1 MEKPT
6 TEGTGKPTVSDKD
19 IDNLAHGVLSIY
31 EKPFKTIESQLE
43 ELLVKQNKII
53 NTIQIINNN
62 KDKNY
67 KSKILI
73 LEEICARINDLI
85 MQIKNNHVRMIEITK
100 TVKTMKTQALKVK
113 KYSLEQAAKHQ
124 EQLMKEQNL
133 VAKLPSPS

>member
-6 TEGTGKPTVSDKD
+6 NEGTGKPTVSDKD

>member
-6 TEGTGKPTVSDKD
+6 SEGTGKPTVSDKD